1 MAETA
6 IESGEGFF
14 FCGEEDHEEKKMA
27 EASVE
32 TSTVSPRFFCHRCN
46 DEIERVLPGFKCPRC
61 NSGFI
66 EELELLPQNSFS
78 DESSDGDDVEMVTSI
93 GELLSQSIF
102 TSLRDSTASADSGN
116 GASPAPTDSGGNGT
130 SRRRRQAHQAFALPV
145 RSTRRRTS
153 SDRQMPPLENI
164 IQEFI
169 INLSGFDWDPS
180 VMQAQG
186 SPMLMYGNPGDYAF
200 GRAGLDAIIT
210 QLLNQM
216 DGTGPPPM
224 AKDKI
229 AEIPTVTI
237 DQSQI
242 DGNMQC
248 SVCWEDFK
256 LAEPVRKL
264 VCEHY
269 YHTQCIVPWLQLH
282 GTCPICRKA
291 LADETVGDGSSASVN
306 ASAGPSTSSSSA
318 SPASSSTTNN
328 TSWLSTASQSGP
340 RIISSFLGSI
350 TNALSGGG
358 GGGSSSSGAGSST
371 LTPGPS
377 PSGTASLQRG
387 GSSSAS
393 AAEPGEDASSQRHQY
408 NLRSRD
414 NRPDNVDDDDSVQPL
429 RFGRGR
435 GRFQYFEEDYD

>member
-1 MAETA
+1 
-6 IESGEGFF
+6 
-14 FCGEEDHEEKKMA
+14 MA

-32 TSTVSPRFFCHRCN
+32 TSASPRFFCHRCN
-46 DEIERVLPGFKCPRC
+46 DEIGRVLPGFKCPRC

-66 EELELLPQNSFS
+66 EELELQPQNSFS

-93 GELLSQSIF
+93 GELLGQNLFS
-102 TSLRDSTASADSGN
+102 SLRESTSGPDSGN
-116 GASPAPTDSGGNGT
+116 GTSPAPTDSGGNST
-130 SRRRRQAHQAFALPV
+130 SRRRRQAGTFTFPV
-145 RSTRRRTS
+145 RSTRRRTN

-169 INLSGFDWDPS
+169 INLSGFDWDPA

-229 AEIPTVTI
+229 AEIPTITI
-237 DQSQI
+237 EQNQI
-242 DGNMQC
+242 DENMQC

-264 VCEHY
+264 VCEHL

-291 LADETVGDGSSASVN
+291 LADDSSAESSS
-306 ASAGPSTSSSSA
+306 ASAGPSTSSSMPN
-318 SPASSSTTNN
+318 PASSSSAN
-328 TSWLSTASQSGP
+328 TSWLLNTASQSGP
-340 RIISSFLGSI
+340 RIISSLFGSI
-350 TNALSGGG
+350 SNALSGGVG
-358 GGGSSSSGAGSST
+358 GVSSGNSTSTTAAAAASADATSSSM
-371 LTPGPS
+371 
-377 PSGTASLQRG
+377 R
-387 GSSSAS
+387 SSSAD
-393 AAEPGEDASSQRHQY
+393 GDDASSQRHPY

-414 NRPDNVDDDDSVQPL
+414 RTDGDDVSAED
-429 RFGRGR
+429 RGGWGRGR
-435 GRFQYFEEDYD
+435 GRFQNFEEDYD

>member
-1 MAETA
+1 
-6 IESGEGFF
+6 
-14 FCGEEDHEEKKMA
+14 MA

-32 TSTVSPRFFCHRCN
+32 TSVSPRFFCHRCN
-46 DEIERVLPGFKCPRC
+46 DEIGRVLPGFKCPRC

-66 EELELLPQNSFS
+66 EELELQPQNSFS
-78 DESSDGDDVEMVTSI
+78 DESSDGGDGDDVEMVTSI
-93 GELLSQSIF
+93 GELLGQNLFS
-102 TSLRDSTASADSGN
+102 SLRESTSGADSGN
-116 GASPAPTDSGGNGT
+116 GTSPASTDSGGNLT
-130 SRRRRQAHQAFALPV
+130 SRRRRQAGTFAFPV
-145 RSTRRRTS
+145 RSTRRRTN

-169 INLSGFDWDPS
+169 INLSGFDWDPA

-229 AEIPTVTI
+229 AQIPTVAI
-237 DQSQI
+237 DQNQI
-242 DGNMQC
+242 DENMQC

-264 VCEHY
+264 VCEHL

-291 LADETVGDGSSASVN
+291 LADESSTESSS
-306 ASAGPSTSSSSA
+306 ASAGPSTSSSS
-318 SPASSSTTNN
+318 SYPTSSSSSSTN
-328 TSWLSTASQSGP
+328 TSWLLNTASQSGP
-340 RIISSFLGSI
+340 RIISSLIGSI
-350 TNALSGGG
+350 SNALSGGG
-358 GGGSSSSGAGSST
+358 GGGSSGNTTSTMTAASPDASS
-371 LTPGPS
+371 
-377 PSGTASLQRG
+377 SLNR
-387 GSSSAS
+387 SSSAD
-393 AAEPGEDASSQRHQY
+393 GEDPSSQRHPY

-414 NRPDNVDDDDSVQPL
+414 RADGDDAPAEDSSSVQPP
-429 RFGRGR
+429 RWGRGR
-435 GRFQYFEEDYD
+435 GRFQHFEEEYD